1 MNKNSK
7 RYHEVIRAMSL
18 FHGIFMNNFAVRR
31 KFSMSDNYQSDIRSR
46 ETPLTGDR
54 LANNLAIIKRLS
66 ADPLVSQRND
76 PELPAVLEVLISAQR
91 DFRKLECELIEL
103 AYAPRMRRG
112 ALAHL
117 ASDFEA
123 VVDDY
128 LQSMDPC
135 ALTKITSLVE
145 QFRGE
150 RYDALRDKF
159 RGPALEEA
167 EQFFR
172 DFDELWFDLTH
183 KSFSDSQ

>member
-1 MNKNSK
+1 MNDFI
-7 RYHEVIRAMSL
+7 IRKKL
-18 FHGIFMNNFAVRR
+18 R
-31 KFSMSDNYQSDIRSR
+31 MSDNYHSGIRSR
-46 ETPLTGDR
+46 EAPLTGER

-66 ADPLVSQRND
+66 VDPLVRQCDD
-76 PELPAVLEVLISAQR
+76 PELSTVLEVLLSAQR
-91 DFRKLECELIEL
+91 DFRKLECDLIEL

-112 ALAHL
+112 VLAHL
-117 ASDFEA
+117 ASDFES

-135 ALTKITSLVE
+135 ALTTITSLVE

-172 DFDELWFDLTH
+172 DFDELWFDLTR